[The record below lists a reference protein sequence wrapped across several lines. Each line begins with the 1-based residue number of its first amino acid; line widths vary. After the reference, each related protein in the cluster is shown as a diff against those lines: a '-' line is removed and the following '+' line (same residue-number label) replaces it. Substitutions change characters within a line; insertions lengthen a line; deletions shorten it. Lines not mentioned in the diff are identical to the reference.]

1 MADLAA
7 LDFVTTQELIEEIVQ
22 RRLKVAKE
30 HISKTAAK
38 DLDTK
43 EFAAEVR
50 ELLEWD
56 LGNQIPELLIN
67 HLDVAIVMDALK
79 ESK

>member
-22 RRLKVAKE
+22 RRLLVAKE
-30 HISKTAAK
+30 HVSKMAAE

-56 LGNQIPELLIN
+56 LQEQIPELLIN
-67 HLDVAIVMDALK
+67 HIDVAIVMDALK

>member
-22 RRLKVAKE
+22 RRLLVAKE
-30 HISKTAAK
+30 HVSKTAE

-56 LGNQIPELLIN
+56 LQNQIPELLIN

>member
-22 RRLKVAKE
+22 RRLLVTKV
-30 HISKTAAK
+30 HVSKMAAE

-56 LGNQIPELLIN
+56 LQEQIPELLIN
-67 HLDVAIVMDALK
+67 HIDVAIVMDALK